1 MEDRHYITTAAG
13 VRMPKIIYG
22 TAWKREHTTEL
33 VLQAVQ
39 AGFRGIDTAC
49 QPKHYAEASVGE
61 ALASLKRLGVAREEL
76 FIQTK
81 FTPLEGQDPNN
92 IPYDKNATL
101 PEQVEQSFNVSKQN
115 LKTKYVDSLVLHSPL
130 FPFSRLKSVWEAME
144 SIYKAGG
151 ARQLGISNCYDLA
164 LLKRLYEEAD
174 VKPAVVQN
182 RFCADTGYDVELR
195 RWCDEQG
202 IIYQGFWTLTAN
214 PHLLESRTVLL
225 LARKY
230 RKTPPQIL
238 FHCLSRFGIVPLSG
252 TTSRQHMKEDL
263 ESLDIELSIGET
275 ESVRSLI
282 LQP

>member
-22 TAWKREHTTEL
+22 TAWKKEHTTEL

-61 ALASLKRLGVAREEL
+61 ALAGLKRVGIAREEL
-76 FIQTK
+76 FVQTK
-81 FTPLEGQDPNN
+81 FTPLQGQDPNN
-92 IPYDKNATL
+92 IPYDKSAPL
-101 PEQVEQSFNVSKQN
+101 PEQVRQSFRVSKQN
-115 LKTKYVDSLVLHSPL
+115 LQTKYVDSLLLHSPL
-130 FPFSRLKSVWEAME
+130 FPFSRLKNVWEAME
-144 SIYKAGG
+144 SIYQARD

-164 LLKRLYEEAD
+164 VLKRLCEEAD

-263 ESLDIELSIGET
+263 ESLDIELSIEET

-282 LQP
+282 QQP

>member
-1 MEDRHYITTAAG
+1 
-13 VRMPKIIYG
+13 MPKIIYG
-22 TAWKREHTTEL
+22 TAWKKEHTAEL

-49 QPKHYAEASVGE
+49 QPKHYAEALVGE
-61 ALASLKRLGVAREEL
+61 ALASLKKLGVAREAL
-76 FIQTK
+76 FVQTK

-92 IPYDKNATL
+92 IPYDKSAPL
-101 PEQVEQSFNVSKQN
+101 QEQVAQSFRVSKQN
-115 LKTKYVDSLVLHSPL
+115 LKTKYVDSLLLHSPL

-144 SIYKAGG
+144 TLQKEGD

-164 LLKRLYEEAD
+164 LLKRLYEEAG

-182 RFCADTGYDVELR
+182 RFCAETGYDVELR
-195 RWCDEQG
+195 RWCDEKG

-238 FHCLSRFGIVPLSG
+238 FHCFSRFGIVPLSG

-263 ESLDIELSIGET
+263 ESLDMDLSFEET
-275 ESVRSLI
+275 ESVRSLL
-282 LQP
+282 LQV